1 MKELPDSLHNA
12 VVDGLTLLLALRL
25 PGTPAADTV
34 QATAQVWS
42 VALAAG
48 KTWDAEQDIPRIQT
62 AFSLLAAQ
70 TDRWP
75 APRDLLGCLPP
86 RPERLKLEHRH
97 QPTPEQ
103 QEKAKAVMAKIQ
115 RALATA
121 PCWQKEWIHGPR
133 SRSVEECKRIY
144 EANSQKGKRNG

>member
-1 MKELPDSLHNA
+1 MKELPDSLHDE
-12 VVDGLTLLLALRL
+12 VVDGLTLILALRL
-25 PGTPAADTV
+25 PGTPAADTI
-34 QATAQVWS
+34 QATAQAWS

-62 AFSLLAAQ
+62 AFAVLAAQ

-97 QPTPEQ
+97 RPTPEQ
-103 QEKAKAVMAKIQ
+103 KEAAKEVVAAMKSKLHA
-115 RALATA
+115 A
-121 PCWQKEWIHGPR
+121 PCFQTGWIYGPR

-144 EANSQKGKRNG
+144 AERQKGNKS